1 MRWQRSIF
9 LVTIALVSACGST
22 KKDAQTA
29 KRSLFDTDFA
39 VVYGAAL
46 EATRDQYPNLE
57 DAPGRG
63 AIKTSWQQVAS
74 SGNTDDVTAQN
85 IVAPGASSSATPTGA
100 GVASA
105 GMPTR
110 LAYKRFFIRF
120 DVSVAG
126 GRPWRLKVVGHA
138 AEWEPGTSQPKE
150 LHGVSRPSWLEGRT
164 DSLIAAIY
172 KKIQKFAIPMKEGVD
187 DEEVGG
193 KKTDPQSFHDV
204 PPDAA
209 KRLASL
215 KDALDGRNYASL
227 RGQLA
232 DDVVWSLGGGSGAEV
247 AIAMWQADPE
257 PLDVMAK
264 TIVGGCAG
272 EGQKVTCP
280 PGPPQPGAYQL
291 VIEARADGW
300 RVTSFVKAE

>member
-46 EATRDQYPNLE
+46 EATRAQYPNLE

-63 AIKTSWQQVAS
+63 AIKTSWHQVAS
-74 SGNTDDVTAQN
+74 ASGGDDVTAQN
-85 IVAPGASSSATPTGA
+85 VVAPGASSAATPGA
-100 GVASA
+100 AAASA

-110 LAYKRFFIRF
+110 LAYKRYFIRF

-138 AEWEPGTSQPKE
+138 AEWEPGTSQPNE
-150 LHGVSRPSWLEGRT
+150 LHGAARPSWLESRA
-164 DSLIAAIY
+164 DSLLAAIY
-172 KKIQKFAIPMKEGVD
+172 KKLEKFAVPSKEGT
-187 DEEVGG
+187 EEEEIGG
-193 KKTDPQSFHDV
+193 KKTDPTFFHDV

-215 KDALDGRNYASL
+215 KDALDGRNYTSL
-227 RGQLA
+227 RAQLA

-247 AIAMWQADPE
+247 AIAMWQADTE

-264 TIVGGCAG
+264 AIAGGCAG
-272 EGQKVTCP
+272 DTKKVTCP
-280 PGPPQPGAYQL
+280 PGPPAPGAYQL
-291 VIEARADGW
+291 VIEARPDGW